1 MTNLSR
7 RVIKANQL
15 KFVDVP
21 GTKNTKGATQG
32 SKGDHYRVTLF
43 QKKEIEEVT
52 IGDQILGA
60 KVFSTCCQILNVSN
74 GSLNPMCECRGNN
87 AHTVCYH
94 SMGYLKSKLA
104 ERNQQIYYF
113 ESILAALNGLN
124 FGGCLAKITS
134 KQGNGY
140 VWAVI
145 KDKPP
150 VKILSS
156 QENITLMRGKE
167 EEGID

>member
-7 RVIKANQL
+7 RIQKANQL
-15 KFVDVP
+15 KFIDVP
-21 GTKNTKGATQG
+21 GTKNAKGATQG
-32 SKGDHYRVTLF
+32 SRGDHYRITLF

-52 IGDQILGA
+52 IGDQTLGA
-60 KVFSTCCQILNVSN
+60 KVFSTCCQIINVNN
-74 GSLNPMCECRGNN
+74 GRLNPMGECRGNN
-87 AHTVCYH
+87 AHTICYH
-94 SMGYLKSKLA
+94 CLGYLKFKLA

-113 ESILAALNGLN
+113 ENILSALNGLN
-124 FGGCLAKITS
+124 FGGYLAKVTS

-156 QENITLMRGKE
+156 QENIELMRGKE
-167 EEGID
+167 EGID